1 MAADRSS
8 QLINVDGYA
17 TSAVFKSVPPEANS
31 TLDPRAETKNFERP
45 YLFPNFHRWRSVEC
59 RRRRF
64 ASETPKTTKSPTF
77 LSRFQ
82 M

>member
-45 YLFPNFHRWRSVEC
+45 YLFFPIFTDGAVSSAAVDDLHP
-59 RRRRF
+59 RRDQRQQNPRRF
-64 ASETPKTTKSPTF
+64 
-77 LSRFQ
+77 
-82 M
+82 